1 MKRPADTP
9 GESASTATLTA
20 ERVAALR
27 ADTPGCEHR
36 LHLNTAGAG
45 LPSRRVLAATTD
57 HLMKEALEGPV
68 EAAIAAQAR
77 LDETRNLAA
86 ALINARPADVAWAS
100 SCSHAWGVAFAALPP
115 LRPGQRMLVSRH
127 EWGGNVA
134 TLARAALRAGCAL
147 ESIPCA
153 DDGGVDAAALARLI
167 DQRVALVALTW
178 LPANGGLIND
188 AAAVGQVTR
197 AAGVPLLIDAAQAVG
212 QMPVDVQAIG
222 CDVLVA
228 PGRKHLRGPRG
239 TALLYVRPSLLRCLD
254 PAFLDVAA
262 VTGDHGGRPQLSGD
276 ASMLETGE
284 TTVAGLLGLREALAL
299 ALEIGPAAIAQ
310 RVRALAEQLR
320 AGLAAIA
327 GVTVRD
333 LGTVRSALVSF
344 TIEGVSATRVQ
355 QQLAARRI
363 NIGANGVAYTP
374 LDMRV
379 RGLTQIARMSV
390 SYLTTPEEIEWAVAA
405 VAAVAHG

>member
-1 MKRPADTP
+1 MKAPAGSP
-9 GESASTATLTA
+9 GESAAALTA
-20 ERVAALR
+20 ERVAGLR

-45 LPSRRVLAATTD
+45 LPSRRVLAAVTD
-57 HLMKEALEGPV
+57 HLMKEAVEGPV
-68 EAAIAAQAR
+68 EAALAAQAR
-77 LDETRNLAA
+77 LDETRSLAA
-86 ALINARPADVAWAS
+86 ALINAQSAEVAWAS

-115 LRPGQRMLVSRH
+115 LRPGGRVLVARH

-134 TLARAALRAGCAL
+134 TLARAALRAGCSL
-147 ESIPCA
+147 ETIPCG
-153 DDGGVDAAALARLI
+153 DDGAVDAAALARLI

-197 AAGVPLLIDAAQAVG
+197 AAGVPLLIDAAQALG

-239 TALLYVRPSLLRCLD
+239 TALLYVRASLLPCLD
-254 PAFLDVAA
+254 PAFLDVDA
-262 VTGDHGGRPQLSGD
+262 VTGDHAGRPQLRAD
-276 ASMLETGE
+276 ARMLETGE

-299 ALEIGPAAIAQ
+299 ALEIGPGAIAQ
-310 RVRALAEQLR
+310 RVRGLAEQLR
-320 AGLAAIA
+320 AGLRGIA
-327 GVTVRD
+327 GVAVRD

-344 TIEGVSATRVQ
+344 TVDGVSATQVRQ
-355 QQLAARRI
+355 HLAALQI
-363 NIGANGVAYTP
+363 NIGANGVPYTP
-374 LDMRV
+374 LDMHA

-390 SYLTTPEEIEWAVAA
+390 SYLTTPEEIERAVAA
-405 VAAVAHG
+405 VAAVARG